1 MKVKIIL
8 EAGINHNGSLNL
20 AKKMVDV
27 AAKSGADF
35 IKFQT
40 FKTDF
45 LVTKNA
51 KRARYS
57 VKNFKKK
64 LTQYQMLKKFEL
76 SEKDHHILIKY
87 CKKKNINFLSSP
99 FSIESFNFLNKLKVD
114 TIKIPSGE
122 ITNLPFLRH
131 IGKHKKKIVISTGMS
146 YLNEVNEALKILV
159 KSGTAKKNITVLHCN
174 TEYPSPFKDINLK
187 AMLTI
192 KKKLKVKI
200 GYSDHSLGTIVPI
213 AATALGASIIEKHF
227 TLNKKLSGP
236 DHKASLSPSEVYEMV
251 NEIRATEKILG
262 SNIKKP
268 TSSEKK
274 NKIPARKSIVAKN
287 FIKKGDKFTEDN
299 LTTKRPGNGISP
311 MNWNRIIGKKSK
323 KNYKKDDLI

>member
-40 FKTDF
+40 FKADY
-45 LVTKNA
+45 LVTKYA
-51 KRARYS
+51 KRASYS
-57 VKNFKKK
+57 LKNFKKN
-64 LTQYQMLKKFEL
+64 LTHYEMLKKFEL
-76 SEKDHHILIKY
+76 SEKDHFVLIKY
-87 CKKKNINFLSSP
+87 CKKKNIRFLSSP
-99 FSIESFNFLNKLKVD
+99 FSIESFDFLNKLKIE

-131 IGKHKKKIVISTGMS
+131 IGKHKKKVIISTGMS
-146 YLNEVNEALKILV
+146 YLNEVKEALQILI
-159 KSGTAKKNITVLHCN
+159 KAGTTKKNITVLHCN
-174 TEYPSPFKDINLK
+174 TEYPSPFSDINLK
-187 AMLTI
+187 AMLAM
-192 KKKLKVKI
+192 KKKLGVKI

-213 AATALGASIIEKHF
+213 AATAMGASIIEKHF

-236 DHKASLSPSEVYEMV
+236 DHKASLSPSEVYQMV
-251 NEIRATEKILG
+251 DGIRATEKILG
-262 SNIKKP
+262 SNIKQP
-268 TSSEKK
+268 TLSEKK
-274 NKIPARKSIVAKN
+274 NKVSARKSIVAKI
-287 FIKKGDKFTEDN
+287 FISKGDKFTEHN
-299 LTTKRPGNGISP
+299 LTSKRPGNGISP
-311 MNWNRIIGKKSK
+311 MNWNKVIGKKSK

>member
-40 FKTDF
+40 FKADY
-45 LVTKNA
+45 LVTKYA
-51 KRARYS
+51 KRASYS
-57 VKNFKKK
+57 LKNFKKN
-64 LTQYQMLKKFEL
+64 LTHYEMLKKFEL
-76 SEKDHHILIKY
+76 SEKDHFVLIKY
-87 CKKKNINFLSSP
+87 CKKKNIRFLSSP
-99 FSIESFNFLNKLKVD
+99 FSIESFDFLNKLKIE

-131 IGKHKKKIVISTGMS
+131 IGKHKKKVIISTGMS
-146 YLNEVNEALKILV
+146 YLNEVKEALRILV
-159 KSGTAKKNITVLHCN
+159 KAGTTKKNITVLHCN
-174 TEYPSPFKDINLK
+174 TEYPSPFSDINLK
-187 AMLTI
+187 AMLAM
-192 KKKLKVKI
+192 KKKLGVKI

-213 AATALGASIIEKHF
+213 AATAMGASIIEKHF

-236 DHKASLSPSEVYEMV
+236 DHKASLSPSEVYQMV
-251 NEIRATEKILG
+251 DGIRATEKILG
-262 SNIKKP
+262 SNIKQP
-268 TSSEKK
+268 TLSEKK
-274 NKIPARKSIVAKN
+274 NKVSARKSIVAKI
-287 FIKKGDKFTEDN
+287 FISKGDKFTEHN
-299 LTTKRPGNGISP
+299 LTSKRPGNGISP
-311 MNWNRIIGKKSK
+311 MNWNKVIGKKSK

>member
-40 FKTDF
+40 FKADY
-45 LVTKNA
+45 LVTKYA
-51 KRARYS
+51 KRASYS
-57 VKNFKKK
+57 LKNFKKN
-64 LTQYQMLKKFEL
+64 LTHYEMLKKFEL
-76 SEKDHHILIKY
+76 SEKDHFVLIKY
-87 CKKKNINFLSSP
+87 CKKKNIRFLSSP
-99 FSIESFNFLNKLKVD
+99 FSIESFDFLNKLKIE

-131 IGKHKKKIVISTGMS
+131 IGKHKKKIIISTGMS
-146 YLNEVNEALKILV
+146 YLNEVKEALQILV
-159 KSGTAKKNITVLHCN
+159 KAGTTKKNITVLHCN
-174 TEYPSPFKDINLK
+174 TEYPSPFSDINLK
-187 AMLTI
+187 AMLAM
-192 KKKLKVKI
+192 KKKLGVKI

-213 AATALGASIIEKHF
+213 AATAMGASIIEKHF

-236 DHKASLSPSEVYEMV
+236 DHKASLSPSEVYQMV
-251 NEIRATEKILG
+251 DGIRVAEKILG
-262 SNIKKP
+262 SSIKQP
-268 TSSEKK
+268 TLSEKK
-274 NKIPARKSIVAKN
+274 NKVSARKSIVAKI
-287 FIKKGDKFTEDN
+287 FISKGDKFTEHN
-299 LTTKRPGNGISP
+299 LTSKRPGNGISP
-311 MNWNRIIGKKSK
+311 MNWNKVIGKKSK